1 MSLPTG
7 RDSMK
12 EGTTMA
18 SVTAERATEVVQEAE
33 DIVAAAAKS
42 DSKETVSSGTTEQAD
57 TRAWDAKAQI
67 D

>member
-1 MSLPTG
+1 
-7 RDSMK
+7 MK

-18 SVTAERATEVVQEAE
+18 SVTAERATEVVKEAE

-42 DSKETVSSGTTEQAD
+42 DAKETVSSATTERGEA
-57 TRAWDAKAQI
+57 RAWDAKAQI

>member
-1 MSLPTG
+1 
-7 RDSMK
+7 
-12 EGTTMA
+12 MA

>member
-1 MSLPTG
+1 
-7 RDSMK
+7 MK

-18 SVTAERATEVVQEAE
+18 SVTAERATEVVKEAE

-42 DSKETVSSGTTEQAD
+42 DAKETVSTTERGEA
-57 TRAWDAKAQI
+57 RAWDAKAQI